1 MDQVERLA
9 RAIDVLV
16 EYYPYAF
23 GVLLGEAEPPTDDEW
38 IEILT
43 RERLYRCGAQE
54 DLGVS
59 ISKDHDHDG
68 VLSQVIALDEVRGVI
83 EEVGWAAIIESTKAI
98 KAFFAEDWEIFCTH
112 VRFVT
117 GESRMGDD
125 RSPLQKV
132 ADALRVSA
140 NTVTRKRQKVP
151 LMIARDA
158 LKGFQ
163 FALKW

>member
-1 MDQVERLA
+1 VDQVERLA
-9 RAIDVLV
+9 RAIDILV
-16 EYYPYAF
+16 EYYPCAF
-23 GVLLGEAEPPTDDEW
+23 SVLLGEAEPPTDDEW
-38 IEILT
+38 IEIMT
-43 RERLYRCGAQE
+43 RRRLYVSGAAE
-54 DLGVS
+54 DPGVR
-59 ISKDHDHDG
+59 IDRDPDHDG
-68 VLSQVIALDEVRGVI
+68 ILNQTIALDEVRGVI
-83 EEVGWAAIIESTKAI
+83 EKAGWPAIVESARAI
-98 KAFFAEDWEIFCTH
+98 KTFFAEDWEIFCLH

-132 ADALRVSA
+132 ADSLGVSA
-140 NTVTRKRQKVP
+140 NTVTRKRRKVP